1 MKTDVSA
8 ILEDVRA
15 ILDEIFGWIKDL
27 LAVFQKEE
35 A

>member
-8 ILEDVRA
+8 ILAEVKE
-15 ILDEIFGWIKDL
+15 ILKEIFGWL
-27 LAVFQKEE
+27 EELFAVFQKEE

>member
-8 ILEDVRA
+8 ILKDVEA
-15 ILDEIFGWIKDL
+15 ILVEIFGWIKDL